1 MIDNMERQIVQL
13 ASILQERMKDQK
25 SINMLA
31 SQILKGAQGG
41 LELKDSFEKW
51 LNDRFRFQLLWLD
64 KDDYSKALIR
74 ALWLAPVFAGTDFG
88 GSRQRDIAQVWTD
101 TARGFLGEIAFS
113 KFLFEKFN
121 IETKVDVRRGE
132 IEEFLPSD
140 VTQIRFPQEDWRQ
153 LPLKISVKT
162 TKFNGRWLD
171 LPGAQFD
178 HSDIF
183 VLVKI
188 GILRQHFLAFLKAIS
203 FLRDKLFIVAKN
215 LGELNDESAKTLW
228 DEIPEFE
235 PIPAYIAGFLYKR
248 NINLPIHTVK
258 AELKGKK
265 RKRIVVTQGIGLF
278 STHVLRET
286 EDILSPPA
294 QTYSRNFH
302 HVITDISE
310 SFSLNRSH
318 SIYLLGDITEVDFN
332 RLRKEEVDVVIGGP
346 PCQDFSVVRGPAK
359 ERQGIEVRRGRLYAH
374 FVRALTCLQPK
385 VFVFENVPGLKSAN
399 GGKAYE
405 TILEDF
411 SKLNLR
417 WGEIRKIVG
426 NNLTDS
432 IKNYSVVFSEVVDC
446 ASIGVP
452 QKRKRLIMIGVR
464 EDLADWITANKLRQ
478 EIRNILLD
486 GASLFRK
493 YPLT

>member
-1 MIDNMERQIVQL
+1 MSNNKFGV
-13 ASILQERMKDQK
+13 ASLF
-25 SINMLA
+25 S
-31 SQILKGAQGG
+31 GAGG
-41 LELKDSFEKW
+41 MDLGFVMA
-51 LNDRFRFQLLWLD
+51 NGFQLL
-64 KDDYSKALIR
+64 
-74 ALWLAPVFAGTDFG
+74 LA
-88 GSRQRDIAQVWTD
+88 
-101 TARGFLGEIAFS
+101 
-113 KFLFEKFN
+113 N
-121 IETKVDVRRGE
+121 
-132 IEEFLPSD
+132 
-140 VTQIRFPQEDWRQ
+140 
-153 LPLKISVKT
+153 
-162 TKFNGRWLD
+162 
-171 LPGAQFD
+171 
-178 HSDIF
+178 
-183 VLVKI
+183 
-188 GILRQHFLAFLKAIS
+188 
-203 FLRDKLFIVAKN
+203 
-215 LGELNDESAKTLW
+215 
-228 DEIPEFE
+228 
-235 PIPAYIAGFLYKR
+235 
-248 NINLPIHTVK
+248 
-258 AELKGKK
+258 
-265 RKRIVVTQGIGLF
+265 
-278 STHVLRET
+278 
-286 EDILSPPA
+286 DILSPPA

-493 YPLT
+493 YPLTPFEVFEGTALPDLNDEYRSIMEDYRDVAGRVETKEALLWKTRVWKKLSFDAVKDYLMINNITPKDDEEVKRAFEVHVAVLKKMGYYKNRLEGKHFADGSNNVPNELKEVLERLKMIPPGENHLFVRGTRWEVEGRGISLIYRRLHPLKPSPTIVAYGGGGTWGYHYKRSRGKLTNRERARLQTFPDWFLFSGSASEVRAQIGEAVPPLLGEKIAEAVKTILSSKKG